1 MAASKASLPGTP
13 DSSVSPR
20 SQASPKQ
27 EGYFPA
33 GQKQA
38 TSIAHDGSKLP
49 MRTAHGA
56 RIVPVT
62 AGEKFPDLLNKQTKD
77 DEPANDSDASATT
90 PGDTA
95 PSPGSMSEPPSRKAS
110 ISSVSFRQPSNPLL
124 PQGVKKKPLDAIRR
138 RAASPPHRR

>member
-38 TSIAHDGSKLP
+38 TSTGRDGPKLP
-49 MRTAHGA
+49 LRTTHGA

-62 AGEKFPDLLNKQTKD
+62 AGEKFPDLLDRAKD
-77 DEPANDSDASATT
+77 YEPANDSDASATT

-95 PSPGSMSEPPSRKAS
+95 PSPGSISEPPSRKAS
-110 ISSVSFRQPSNPLL
+110 ISSISFRQPSNPLL
-124 PQGVKKKPLDAIRR
+124 PQGVKKKPLDASRR